1 MNLRSE
7 KIAKISI
14 LLSVGILLG
23 YIESIISII
32 PVSGVKIG
40 LSNLIVLYGI
50 YKLGFADS
58 LVIISLKSI
67 IVGLLFNSVM
77 SIMYSLPAGIFSV
90 MIMFILTRLD
100 KENISIYGISIA
112 GSCVFNIVQFIV
124 AAFVVATP
132 VILVN
137 LWYVLPISVCTG
149 YLMAEIFKNIF
160 LKE

>member
-1 MNLRSE
+1 MNLRFD

-23 YIESIISII
+23 YIENIINVI

-50 YKLGFADS
+50 YKLGFRES

-67 IVGLLFNSVM
+67 IVGILFNSVM
-77 SIMYSLPAGIFSV
+77 SIMYSLPAGVFSV
-90 MIMFILTRLD
+90 ITMFLLTNVD
-100 KENISIYGISIA
+100 KEKISIYGISIA
-112 GSCVFNIVQFIV
+112 GSCIFNIIQ
-124 AAFVVATP
+124 FVVAALIVASP

-137 LWYVLPISVCTG
+137 LWYVLPISILTG
-149 YLMAEIFKNIF
+149 YLMAEIYKNIF

>member
-1 MNLRSE
+1 MNLCSE

-23 YIESIISII
+23 YIESIINIV

-50 YKLGFADS
+50 YKIGFTDS
-58 LVIISLKSI
+58 IVIVSLKSI

-77 SIMYSLPAGIFSV
+77 SIMYSLPAGVFSV
-90 MIMFILTRLD
+90 ITMFLLTKLN
-100 KENISIYGISIA
+100 KENISVYGISIA
-112 GSCVFNIVQFIV
+112 GSCVFNIVQFVV
-124 AAFVVATP
+124 AALIVSTP
-132 VILVN
+132 IILVN
-137 LWYVLPISVCTG
+137 LWYVLPISVFTG
-149 YLMAEIFKNIF
+149 YFMAEIFKFVF

>member
-1 MNLRSE
+1 MNLRSD

-23 YIESIISII
+23 YIENIINVIH
-32 PVSGVKIG
+32 VSGVKIG

-50 YKLGFADS
+50 YKLGFRES

-77 SIMYSLPAGIFSV
+77 SIMYSLPAGVFSV
-90 MIMFILTRLD
+90 ITMFLLTKVD
-100 KENISIYGISIA
+100 KEKISIYGISIA
-112 GSCVFNIVQFIV
+112 GSCIFNIIQ
-124 AAFVVATP
+124 FVVAALIVASP

-137 LWYVLPISVCTG
+137 LWYVLPISVLTG
-149 YLMAEIFKNIF
+149 YLMAEIYKNIF